1 MFSLLLMGILLR
13 KSTEEVTSI
22 MTDSIHIDGSQG
34 EGGGQILRTSLSLA
48 ALLGKPVEIVNIRAN
63 RKRAGLMAQHLAGV
77 KALAAITDAEIK
89 GVEKHSTRLVFK
101 PHAIKGGNYRFDI
114 GTAGS
119 VSLLF
124 AAVLPPL
131 LFARQ
136 QSEIVITGG
145 THVPFSP
152 PYEYLAHV
160 FLPALTKFGVQAE
173 LDLVRSGWY
182 PKGGGEIRAKIYPC
196 KELIGVELQN
206 RGELQSLQATIVSA
220 NLPEHIGRRELAVV
234 EKHLK
239 KDKEKLSGRA
249 VDYES
254 LSPGNMVFLRAQF
267 ENVTAGFSTLGKRG
281 KPAEKVAEEVC
292 SALQHF
298 IKTEA
303 TVDLYL
309 ADQLILFMAL
319 AQGKSSFFTEKVTSH
334 LITNIGIIKEFL
346 PVGIKIENETG
357 QVQVKGTG

>member
-1 MFSLLLMGILLR
+1 MFSLLLMGILSR
-13 KSTEEVTSI
+13 KSAEEVTSI
-22 MTDSIHIDGSQG
+22 MTGSIHIDGSQG

-77 KALAAITDAEIK
+77 RALAAVTEADIEGDQ
-89 GVEKHSTRLVFK
+89 KHSTGLVFR
-101 PHAIKGGNYRFDI
+101 PHTIKGGSYRFDI

-124 AAVLPPL
+124 AAILPPL
-131 LFARQ
+131 LFAGQ
-136 QSEIVITGG
+136 PSEVVINGG

-160 FLPALTKFGVQAE
+160 FLPVLAKFGIQVE
-173 LDLVRSGWY
+173 LELVRSGWY
-182 PKGGGEIRAKIYPC
+182 PKGGGEIRAKICPC

-206 RGELQSLQATIVSA
+206 RGELQSLQATVVSA

-239 KDKEKLSGRA
+239 KDKEKLSGRV

-267 ENVTAGFSTLGKRG
+267 ENVTAGFSGLGKRG
-281 KPAEKVAEEVC
+281 KPAEQVAEEAC
-292 SALQHF
+292 RAWQHF
-298 IKTEA
+298 INTEA
-303 TVDLYL
+303 TVDLHL
-309 ADQLILFMAL
+309 ADQLILYMAL
-319 AQGKSSFFTEKVTSH
+319 AKGESFFIAEQVTSH
-334 LITNIGIIKEFL
+334 LVTNIDIIKEFL
-346 PVGIKIENETG
+346 PVGIKIVLKTG
-357 QVQVKGTG
+357 QVQVKGSG